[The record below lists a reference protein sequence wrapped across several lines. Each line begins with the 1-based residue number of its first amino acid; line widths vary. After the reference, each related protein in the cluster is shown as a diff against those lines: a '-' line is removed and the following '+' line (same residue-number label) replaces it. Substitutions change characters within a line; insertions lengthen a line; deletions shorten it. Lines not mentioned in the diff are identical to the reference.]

1 MVRLSLGRGHPALYG
16 LSPPGDGWLGT
27 FYRSPT
33 PTRGGPSA
41 GPGRCLASGG
51 FAPAHQTGAGQLPE
65 LDPGVHSPAAGAGPA
80 RLAALCGQHRSGPPG
95 LWPVLVPTLLSIRRA
110 SRPESTNSFVVR
122 LDATRAGL
130 YRERASQ

>member
-80 RLAALCGQHRSGPPG
+80 RLAALCGQHRSGPRG
-95 LWPVLVPTLLSIRRA
+95 LWPDPGPALVRKRRT
-110 SRPESTNSFVVR
+110 SRPEPTNGYGVR
-122 LDATRAGL
+122 LVATRAGL
-130 YRERASQ
+130 